1 MEQSIYLG
9 SGIAFAAL
17 IPGREQKAGNRDP
30 PLNFT
35 FKSKGSRSY
44 RFFMTM
50 DKLNSITYINLPPF
64 ISGDLLDRRIKVP
77 VRIPDGQKRLRE
89 SDISLNS
96 IVSAMIEVVAWDEKH
111 KDVDY
116 FKRFILGAEPGI
128 VEKLNEAAIA
138 KKEQKDYEF
147 AEELFL
153 AVYHLLPQSASC
165 INLAT
170 NYSYMAV
177 DADEKGDEKK
187 ADECISKALGTLE
200 DGLRRFGEDEE
211 ILSELASFEGYLGR
225 LERAQ
230 RYLDRYFSVATE
242 GEKKQQMKDYAKR
255 IKIQQQDDQEIMEA
269 YDFIKLEEPEKAIER
284 MDSFLSRNPK
294 VWNAFF
300 LRGWAYRKQGNY
312 DKGRED
318 FLQCLK
324 LGQSSSEIYNELCL
338 CELGAGNRELAK
350 TYLET
355 AVDLD
360 PDNMTINSNLAFLY
374 LEDGQFDEAREY
386 LEKARY
392 LSPSDSI
399 VKHLIEVYT
408 EKTGEEVGEIIHEEI
423 VHNDNDE
430 YDDEILA
437 MLNMDNED
445 PEEECHCGH
454 HHEDGHCCHHHHED
468 GHCCHHHHEDGH
480 CCHHEEE
487 K

>member
-1 MEQSIYLG
+1 
-9 SGIAFAAL
+9 
-17 IPGREQKAGNRDP
+17 
-30 PLNFT
+30 
-35 FKSKGSRSY
+35 
-44 RFFMTM
+44 M
-50 DKLNSITYINLPPF
+50 DKLNSITYINLPSF
-64 ISGDLLDRRIKVP
+64 ITGEMVDRKIKVP
-77 VRIPDGQKRLRE
+77 VRIPDGQKRLSER
-89 SDISLNS
+89 DISLNS
-96 IVSAMIEVVAWDEKH
+96 IVSAMIEVVAWDEKN
-111 KDVDY
+111 KNAGY
-116 FKRFILGAEPGI
+116 YKRFILGAEPGI

-153 AVYHLLPQSASC
+153 AVYHLLPQAASC

-187 ADECISKALGTLE
+187 ADEYISSALRTLE
-200 DGLRRFGEDEE
+200 DGLKRFGENEE
-211 ILSELASFEGYLGR
+211 VLAELASFEGYLGR
-225 LERAQ
+225 LDRAQ
-230 RYLDRYFSVATE
+230 AYLDRYFSVATE
-242 GEKKQQMKDYAKR
+242 GEKKQQMKEYAQK
-255 IKIQQQDDQEIMEA
+255 IKIQVKDDEEIMEA
-269 YDFIKLEEPEKAIER
+269 YDFIKLEEPEKAISR
-284 MDSFLSRNPK
+284 MDSFIARNPK
-294 VWNAFF
+294 VWNAYF
-300 LRGWAYRKQGNY
+300 LRGWAYRKAEQY

-350 TYLET
+350 YYLET

-408 EKTGEEVGEIIHEEI
+408 EKTGEEIGEDIIHEEI

-430 YDDEILA
+430 YDEEIMA
-437 MLNMDNED
+437 MLNMDNID
-445 PEEECHCGH
+445 PEEEECGCGHHHHHDGECACGH
-454 HHEDGHCCHHHHED
+454 HHEDGHCCHED
-468 GHCCHHHHEDGH
+468 GHCMS
-480 CCHHEEE
+480 EEG